1 MVYYCSDC
9 GCDRARRDFSTRQLK
24 KEYPRCYD
32 CTQGGDSSYG
42 QETFAFECPECSK
55 RFADANSLAQHRHT
69 HRARSFPCPGCGELY
84 RGMTDA
90 AMHFESGSC
99 NACRGKDAAR
109 RAAYDLVANQPG
121 GSRFLTNPR
130 MLTYD
135 GQVGGGYSDS
145 GHNYQCHAC
154 GKTFGQLSSFMQHTQ
169 NRPACRDGQHVNAN
183 LKLTHSTPQPERLR
197 FFHGTTWAKACA
209 IEQQG
214 FVPSESGCLG
224 RGTYVAR
231 QDKARR
237 FAEMRSVQTG
247 EPGRRS

>member
-1 MVYYCSDC
+1 
-9 GCDRARRDFSTRQLK
+9 
-24 KEYPRCYD
+24 
-32 CTQGGDSSYG
+32 
-42 QETFAFECPECSK
+42 
-55 RFADANSLAQHRHT
+55 
-69 HRARSFPCPGCGELY
+69 
-84 RGMTDA
+84 
-90 AMHFESGSC
+90 MHFESGSC